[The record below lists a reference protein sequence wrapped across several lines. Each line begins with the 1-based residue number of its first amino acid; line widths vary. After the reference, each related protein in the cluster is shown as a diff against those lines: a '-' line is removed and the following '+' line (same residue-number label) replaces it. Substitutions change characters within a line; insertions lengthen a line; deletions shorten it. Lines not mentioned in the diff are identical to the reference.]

1 MVKSLSLALTLVVK
15 PFLLALASD
24 VKCLALTSEAK
35 AKGLTSEANGLT
47 SEAES

>member
-1 MVKSLSLALTLVVK
+1 
-15 PFLLALASD
+15 LASD